1 MYTGASFPSRGPDRA
16 RFAMA
21 VEKAAQRTLSFVHD
35 PG

>member
-1 MYTGASFPSRGPDRA
+1 MYTGAPFPRRGPGRVC
-16 RFAMA
+16 FVIA